1 MAETNGATVGS
12 LTPQTIQE
20 ALNTLSVLLT
30 AQVGTSNGKISL
42 ADLLNYANGMSKDSL
57 SFNLSAGVAPIE
69 GQLAW
74 NADDKTLNLG
84 LSGGSVLQIG
94 EEELLYA
101 VNQTG
106 ATITNGQVV
115 VVSGSQGNRV
125 VVSLAQAKA
134 SDIPYQLVAVSTQAV
149 PNNGTGYFTRSGL
162 VRELDTSSFSDGDI
176 LYLSSVAG
184 AMTNTPPAK
193 PLGQIPLGVVT
204 RSHATVGTIL
214 VAPVVLP
221 RLIHLPDV
229 HVVDPSAG
237 QALVWDASKGLW
249 VNGTISGG
257 GGSGTEYTAYNQSG
271 TAIPKGSVV
280 YVSGGYET
288 GGVVYPVV
296 GAALATS
303 KATASFIAI
312 AKTVIPAGGSGTILC
327 QGTLDGV
334 DTSAYAANSI
344 LYLSPTVLGGM
355 TVVEPAYP
363 YYSCRV
369 AIVTKVGASGN
380 ILVCPDTDPN
390 FASGT
395 TLISGVHT
403 FPIVMSSTS
412 VGIGGGAS
420 NAGYY
425 STRFIP
431 AANLEANYI
440 SIFCTQSNTCLGL
453 RMGVYSP
460 GNMSDTLL
468 AQTPF
473 WSGVLP
479 LGLTTLPLSRS
490 DADAALT
497 SSFKLQANTSYMA
510 AVQISANGANLAGYT
525 CMGVNPPNHFSR
537 VDAWNP
543 SVPSAGMVT
552 SPSFSSSNTLI
563 WFGLS

>member
-12 LTPQTIQE
+12 LTSQTIQE

-42 ADLLNYANGMSKDSL
+42 ADLLSYANGMTKDSL
-57 SFNLSAGVAPIE
+57 SFNRSAGVAPIE

-74 NADDKTLNLG
+74 NAEDKTLNLG
-84 LSGGSVLQIG
+84 LAGGSVLQIG

-125 VVSLAQAKA
+125 VVSLAQAQA

-214 VAPVVLP
+214 VAPIVLP
-221 RLIHLPDV
+221 RLTHLPDV
-229 HVVDPSAG
+229 KITNPSTG
-237 QALVWDASKGLW
+237 QGLVFDAALGMW
-249 VNGTISGG
+249 VNGEVGG
-257 GGSGTEYTAYNQSG
+257 GGSGSASTVYNTTATN
-271 TAIPKGSVV
+271 IPRGAAV
-280 YVSGGYET
+280 YVSGGHEV
-288 GGVVYPVV
+288 GWVVYPAV
-296 GAALATS
+296 GLALAAS
-303 KATASFIAI
+303 KTTASFTAV
-312 AKTVIPAGGSGTILC
+312 ANTDIPAGEAGTILC
-327 QGTLDGV
+327 TGALDGV
-334 DTSAYAANSI
+334 DTSNFAANSI

-355 TVVEPAYP
+355 TMIEPAYP
-363 YYSCRV
+363 AYSCRM
-369 AIVTKVGASGN
+369 AIVTKVGVSGS

-390 FASGT
+390 FAAGTALLSGLQT
-395 TLISGVHT
+395 Y
-403 FPIVMSSTS
+403 PIVLSSAG
-412 VGIGGGAS
+412 VGIGGGES

-425 STRFIP
+425 STRIIP
-431 AANLEANYI
+431 SANLEVNHI
-440 SIFCTQSNTCLGL
+440 SVFCTQSNQCLGMRL
-453 RMGVYSP
+453 GILSP
-460 GNMSDTLL
+460 GSASDALL
-468 AQTPF
+468 AQSPF
-473 WSGVLP
+473 WSGLLP
-479 LGLTTLPLSRS
+479 LGLTTLPLTL
-490 DADAALT
+490 DANGVGLANT
-497 SSFKLQANTSYMA
+497 MKLQANTSYMV
-510 AVQISANGANLAGYT
+510 AVQISANGAQLAGYT
-525 CMGVNPPNHFSR
+525 GMTTNPPNHFAR
-537 VDAWNP
+537 VDGWNP
-543 SVPSAGMVT
+543 PLPTAGMVKQAG
-552 SPSFSSSNTLI
+552 FSQSGTLI

>member
-57 SFNLSAGVAPIE
+57 SFNLSAGVAPVE

-101 VNQTG
+101 VNRTG

-115 VVSGSQGNRV
+115 VVSGSKGNRV
-125 VVSLAQAKA
+125 VVSLAQAQA
-134 SDIPYQLVAVSTQAV
+134 SDIPYQLVAVATHAV

-162 VRELDTSSFSDGDI
+162 VRELNTSSFSEGDI

-193 PLGQIPLGVVT
+193 PLGQVPLGVVT

-221 RLIHLPDV
+221 RMVHLPDIK
-229 HVVDPSAG
+229 VVSPQNG
-237 QALVWDASKGLW
+237 QGLVYNSTTGLW
-249 VNGTISGG
+249 ENTSISGG
-257 GGSGTEYTAYNQSG
+257 SGSTGYQVYNPTGTDIQ
-271 TAIPKGSVV
+271 KGQAV
-280 YVSGGYET
+280 YVSGGEEV
-288 GGVVYPVV
+288 GGVLYPKV
-296 GAALATS
+296 GLALASS
-303 KATASFIAI
+303 KVTASFTAI
-312 AKTVIPAGGSGTILC
+312 AKTLIPATGTGTIIC
-327 QGTLDGV
+327 MGALDGV
-334 DTSAYAANSI
+334 DTSAFSANSI
-344 LYLSPTVLGGM
+344 LYLSPTVPGGM
-355 TVVEPAYP
+355 SVIEPSYP
-363 YYSCRV
+363 YYSCRM
-369 AIVTKVGASGN
+369 AIVTKVGVSGSL
-380 ILVCPDTDPN
+380 LVCPDTDPN
-390 FASGT
+390 FAAGT
-395 TLISGVHT
+395 TLLSGVQT
-403 FPIVMSSTS
+403 FPIVLSSTS
-412 VGIGGGAS
+412 VGIGGGSS

-425 STRFIP
+425 STRLIP

-440 SIFCTQSNTCLGL
+440 SLFCTQSNTCLGL
-453 RMGVYSP
+453 RMGIYSP
-460 GNMSDTLL
+460 GTANDTLL

-473 WSGVLP
+473 WSGTLP
-479 LGLTTLPLSRS
+479 MGLTTLPLTL
-490 DADAALT
+490 DALGAALT
-497 SSFKLQANTSYMA
+497 TPFKLQANTSYMIA
-510 AVQISANGANLAGYT
+510 CQISANGAQLASCTGMT
-525 CMGVNPPNHFSR
+525 TNPPNHFAR
-537 VDAWNP
+537 VDGWNP
-543 SVPSAGMVT
+543 PLPTAGMVA
-552 SPSFSSSNTLI
+552 SPGYSQSNTLI